1 MNNLYFYK
9 AIIRSVYDG
18 DTLTADIDLGFG
30 TWINGAKLRLDG
42 VDTPELR
49 GTSDEEKTRAIEV
62 RDWVREKTLEKE
74 VMIKSLGKGKY
85 GRHIVQI
92 WVLEKDILSDITI
105 NDELIKL
112 GMAEK
117 Y

>member
-1 MNNLYFYK
+1 MNDFYFYK

-18 DTLTADIDLGFG
+18 DTVTADIDLGFN
-30 TWINGAKLRLDG
+30 TWINNAKLRLHG
-42 VDTPELR
+42 INTPELR
-49 GTSDEEKTRAIEV
+49 GVSDDEKALGIKA
-62 RDWVREKTLEKE
+62 RDWVREKTLNKE
-74 VMIKSLGKGKY
+74 VIIKSLGKGKY
-85 GRHIVQI
+85 GRYLVMI
-92 WVLEKDILSDITI
+92 WTIDGDIISDDTI

>member
-1 MNNLYFYK
+1 MNEPYVYK

-18 DTLTADIDLGFG
+18 DTVTADIDLGFN
-30 TWINGAKLRLDG
+30 TWINNAKLRLYG
-42 VDTPELR
+42 INTPEMR
-49 GTSDEEKTRAIEV
+49 GVSDEEKARAIKA
-62 RDWVREKTLEKE
+62 RDWVREKILNKE
-74 VMIKSLGKGKY
+74 VIIKSLGKGKY
-85 GRHIVQI
+85 GRYLSII
-92 WVLEKDILSDITI
+92 WTIEGDIISENTI